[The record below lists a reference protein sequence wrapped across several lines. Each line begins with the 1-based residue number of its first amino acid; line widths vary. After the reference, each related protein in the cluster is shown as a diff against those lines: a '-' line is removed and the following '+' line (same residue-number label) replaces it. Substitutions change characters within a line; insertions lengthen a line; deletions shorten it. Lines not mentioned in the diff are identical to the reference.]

1 MERRALIAVVISIL
15 ILVLYQ
21 ELVMKR
27 FYGPGTAPPTVE
39 PPSAAPP
46 AGEQGAAPAANAPP
60 PNQPPANAP
69 PPPPTAPPVL
79 SAAGTYVT
87 VETNL
92 YRAVFTTAGARLKS
106 LELKRYRTTVDPNS
120 PPLQLVQYPV
130 DNKLPLGVA
139 LVGTQQLT

>member
-27 FYGPGTAPPTVE
+27 FSG
-39 PPSAAPP
+39 PSAAPP
-46 AGEQGAAPAANAPP
+46 AGEQGAAPEANAPP

-69 PPPPTAPPVL
+69 PPPAAAPAAVA
-79 SAAGTYVT
+79 AAGTDVT

-92 YRAVFTTAGARLKS
+92 YRAVFTTAGARLRS

-120 PPLQLVQYPV
+120 PPL
-130 DNKLPLGVA
+130 
-139 LVGTQQLT
+139 